1 MPTLVFNGGEK
12 DIVPKNEAE
21 YISNNINHSSN
32 YVIIRK
38 AGHCNY
44 VFKNKLFYGKLFK
57 FLEQ

>member
-1 MPTLVFNGGEK
+1 MKRSAAK

-21 YISNNINHSSN
+21 YISNNINNSELF
-32 YVIIRK
+32 IIEK

-44 VFKNKLFYGKLFK
+44 IFNNKLFYEKLFK